1 MSLMQIKC
9 IYSYNNKVNDH
20 TTWEGYI
27 TIDQVDGQLVIEG
40 YEQDKMDS
48 HLERDGRP
56 HLRYISASSSNSK
69 YHQVLEFNI
78 YPGKLPPIS
87 YYAVYSKEDEI
98 YYGVWG
104 FVPSDDHPNPINQG
118 EAIICI
124 RDAQTPKEETERIL
138 ATIQEVA
145 NKSKQEYTT
154 GVSFVQNPLLWLRY
168 NNGIKRRLYPHL
180 SNLRIN

>member
-1 MSLMQIKC
+1 MSLMQVKC
-9 IYSYNNKVNDH
+9 IYSYNNEVKDY

-27 TIDQVDGQLVIEG
+27 TIDQVDGQWVIEG

-48 HLERDGRP
+48 HPEKDGTP

-69 YHQVLEFNI
+69 YPQVLEFNI

-87 YYAVYSKEDEI
+87 YYMVYSEEDKI
-98 YYGVWG
+98 YYGVWD
-104 FVPSDDHPNPINQG
+104 FVPSDEHPFPTNQG

-138 ATIQEVA
+138 TTIQEVA

-154 GVSFVQNPLLWLRY
+154 GVSSMQYTLQRIRY
-168 NNGIKRRLYPHL
+168 NNGIRRRLVGYKSKLIH
-180 SNLRIN
+180 